1 MFKKFVPLL
10 AVLFVLAACTNTE
23 EAVENKEISDS
34 KKEPLQSDN
43 FQNQASEDL
52 VLEEENSLPELPII
66 TQQIDTEDYN
76 LQTVTDNEGKRI
88 LLILDDEG
96 TEQYKSI
103 FIKKTK
109 RLKIIDLANDREIF
123 NDLI

>member
-1 MFKKFVPLL
+1 M
-10 AVLFVLAACTNTE
+10 
-23 EAVENKEISDS
+23 
-34 KKEPLQSDN
+34 DN
-43 FQNQASEDL
+43 EY
-52 VLEEENSLPELPII
+52 
-66 TQQIDTEDYN
+66 YN
-76 LQTVTDNEGKRI
+76 FQTVTDNEGKRI
-88 LLILDDEG
+88 LLLLDDEG